1 MRLNAG
7 LPGLQDM
14 QDIEIDY
21 FILVFKRCV
30 IPNRQFQHTD
40 TPETPPNSPPT
51 YRGGGEFRRGV
62 SPKSAKT
69 EYFGVL
75 CLNA

>member
-40 TPETPPNSPPT
+40 TPETPPKSPP
-51 YRGGGEFRRGV
+51 
-62 SPKSAKT
+62 P
-69 EYFGVL
+69 L
-75 CLNA
+75 

>member
-30 IPNRQFQHTD
+30 IPNRQF
-40 TPETPPNSPPT
+40 
-51 YRGGGEFRRGV
+51 
-62 SPKSAKT
+62 
-69 EYFGVL
+69 
-75 CLNA
+75 